1 MPVAKDKGLRCVVV
15 TPERPVFE
23 EPAEFVALPLYD
35 GELGVLPGRAPLVAR
50 LGYGLL
56 RVQRAGS
63 ERRFYIDGGF
73 VEVASDAV
81 SVLTLAAIPPE
92 QIDRAA
98 ARSRLEEA
106 LRRRPT
112 SAAEFAD
119 RDLQL
124 ARARAQLAAVRQA
137 AS

>member
-1 MPVAKDKGLRCVVV
+1 VV
-15 TPERPVFE
+15 TPERAVFD
-23 EPAEFVALPLYD
+23 EPADFIALPLYD

-63 ERRFYIDGGF
+63 ERFFYIDGGF
-73 VEVASDAV
+73 VEVADSAV
-81 SVLTLAAIPPE
+81 SVLTPAAIPPH
-92 QIDRAA
+92 QIDVAA

-106 LRRRPT
+106 LRRRP
-112 SAAEFAD
+112 SSPAEFAD

-124 ARARAQLAAVRQA
+124 TRARAQLAAARHA
-137 AS
+137 TTGA